1 MSAPEQRPRI
11 VTVAVWCW
19 LVAAVLLIALGLLSV
34 TASNVLFLVRG
45 AGVLFIVAALALAF
59 LAGRTA
65 RGDSRYRRAT
75 VALALTLVLLL
86 ALYTLLSQGIAWVVP
101 MVLVMV
107 AAVLV
112 MRPSA
117 QAWFVAGEKA

>member
-1 MSAPEQRPRI
+1 MSAPQQRPRI
-11 VTVAVWCW
+11 VTIALWCW
-19 LVAAVLLIALGLLSV
+19 LVAAALLIALGLLSV
-34 TASNVLFLVRG
+34 TARNVLFFVRG

-65 RGDSRYRRAT
+65 KGDARYRRAT
-75 VALALTLVLLL
+75 VALALALVVLL

-107 AAVLV
+107 AAVLM

-117 QAWFVAGEKA
+117 HAWFSTGDRA

>member
-1 MSAPEQRPRI
+1 MSAPQQRPRV

-19 LVAAVLLIALGLLSV
+19 LAAAVLLIALGLLSV
-34 TASNVLFLVRG
+34 TADNVLPLIRG
-45 AGVLFIVAALALAF
+45 AGALFIVAALALAF

-65 RGDSRYRRAT
+65 KGDARYRRAT
-75 VALALTLVLLL
+75 VALAFTLVLVL
-86 ALYTLLSQGIAWVVP
+86 ALYTLLSGGIAWVVP

-107 AAVLV
+107 AAVLI

-117 QAWFVAGEKA
+117 QTWFVARENA